1 LAFVLFRD
9 GLQIIQGVIRV
20 GADSSVPTPR
30 SPRSRTPV
38 PSSDAFDSGST
49 SATAVDGEIVE
60 VNVAHQGV
68 TEEMVRWAEKLPL
81 ETLVL
86 VEGRVQSPQADS
98 HGEHN
103 AVRSANVHGAEVE
116 VTRVCPLAS
125 FLILG
130 KTFSSSLL
138 V

>member
-9 GLQIIQGVIRV
+9 GLQIIQGVVRV
-20 GADSSVPTPR
+20 GAGSRNPTPH

-38 PSSDAFDSGST
+38 PSSDAFETPS
-49 SATAVDGEIVE
+49 DGEIIEVE
-60 VNVAHQGV
+60 AAHQGV

-86 VEGRVQSPQADS
+86 VEGRVQTPQEDS
-98 HGEHN
+98 HGEQN

-116 VTRVCPLAS
+116 VTRVCHFAS
-125 FLILG
+125 FLNLG
-130 KTFSSSLL
+130 STHS
-138 V
+138 